1 VTHLAR
7 WVAALA
13 VAAIAGLAWIERG
26 DIEPAQ
32 GESTY
37 RYAGANPVLRYTS
50 GASRRAVTLDDG
62 TRVYLDVASIIDV
75 RFDTTRR
82 TVTLVQGRA
91 LFDAAHDAVRPFV
104 VTVGSDRVTALGT
117 LFQVDRSPSELVV
130 TLAQGSVSVTN
141 QTSDETIRL
150 SPGEEL
156 RLSAS
161 GTHWS
166 TRSVDTQS
174 ATSWAQF

>member
-1 VTHLAR
+1 
-7 WVAALA
+7 
-13 VAAIAGLAWIERG
+13 
-26 DIEPAQ
+26 
-32 GESTY
+32 
-37 RYAGANPVLRYTS
+37 
-50 GASRRAVTLDDG
+50 
-62 TRVYLDVASIIDV
+62 
-75 RFDTTRR
+75 
-82 TVTLVQGRA
+82 
-91 LFDAAHDAVRPFV
+91 VRPFV

-141 QTSDETIRL
+141 ESNAEAIRL

-161 GTHWS
+161 GTRWS
-166 TRSVDTQS
+166 TRNVDTQS